1 METETGVM
9 AVPTLAGPV
18 PKTNLLGNPEQR
30 CPFVLSV
37 AKSKD
42 ALSHRKTKT
51 ELKPER
57 NKHSLVLSSRPWR
70 RLMRTHIEIDDD
82 LMAQALKVGGFK
94 TRKAAVEEGLRLLVQ
109 TKAQRRLRGL
119 RGRLRWE
126 GSLEDMRRD
135 R

>member
-1 METETGVM
+1 
-9 AVPTLAGPV
+9 
-18 PKTNLLGNPEQR
+18 
-30 CPFVLSV
+30 
-37 AKSKD
+37 
-42 ALSHRKTKT
+42 
-51 ELKPER
+51 
-57 NKHSLVLSSRPWR
+57 
-70 RLMRTHIEIDDD
+70 MRTHIEIDDA